1 LVFQAWESEKSY
13 DLSKNTTPASPIST
27 AIDMTIVRLNG
38 REIEKKEEKMM
49 QISCLLYLIH
59 EKHLSHN
66 IKYEF
71 STERI
76 TLMKE

>member
-1 LVFQAWESEKSY
+1 
-13 DLSKNTTPASPIST
+13 
-27 AIDMTIVRLNG
+27 
-38 REIEKKEEKMM
+38 
-49 QISCLLYLIH
+49 LLYLIH

-76 TLMKE
+76 TLMKEWSLKSRGKETLFKL

>member
-1 LVFQAWESEKSY
+1 
-13 DLSKNTTPASPIST
+13 
-27 AIDMTIVRLNG
+27 MTIVRLNG

-49 QISCLLYLIH
+49 QISCLLYLIQ

-76 TLMKE
+76 TLMKEWSLKSRGKETLFKL

>member
-1 LVFQAWESEKSY
+1 
-13 DLSKNTTPASPIST
+13 
-27 AIDMTIVRLNG
+27 MTIVRLNG

-49 QISCLLYLIH
+49 QISCLLYLIQ